1 MTLVLLRSA
10 LRKDKIDDDHPT
22 PDNMASNI
30 TESYGQL
37 MARYKQ
43 LTVIRAASGILNWD
57 LETKIPPKG
66 VEQRADQLAVL
77 DVMAHKELVDPQVNE
92 LLTKIEK
99 GLPKSKFDQVQKRNV
114 QLMRKY
120 YNEEAKLPDELVA
133 EMSKQAAITVN
144 IWKKAKAAKDYSMF
158 KPDLEKTIVLRKK
171 AASILMDVKG
181 TKNEYD
187 ALLDA
192 FEPGM
197 TAEKITEVFD
207 GMKKGLMSIMK
218 KIESSDVKP
227 DYKIMTKKVSVE
239 DQKKISMLAM
249 EFLGFDTTSP
259 NAGAR
264 LDETEHPFSTGFYDD
279 LRITTH
285 YYENKFDSSL
295 FSVLHETGH
304 SLYEGHQLNE
314 WKYFPVGAACSYGIH
329 ESQSRF
335 VENIVGRSPEFLGYA
350 LPKLKKITG
359 GALNGVK
366 LKDFIAAVN
375 KVAPSKIRIEADEV
389 TYGLHI
395 IVRFEMERDIFAGKL
410 TVDELPEAWNERY
423 AKYLGVDIKND
434 SEGVMQDT
442 HWAGGSFGYFPS
454 YALGNLYGGMFL
466 QKMNKDLPDWKGSIA
481 KGDFMPVKNWLRVN
495 VHEKGNL
502 YDPADLIKVVTG
514 KSLDIKPFINYL
526 DQKMGAIYD
535 Y

>member
-1 MTLVLLRSA
+1 MSS
-10 LRKDKIDDDHPT
+10 KI
-22 PDNMASNI
+22 S
-30 TESYGQL
+30 ESYDQL

-43 LTVIRAASGILNWD
+43 LTVIRVASGILNWD

-66 VEQRADQLAVL
+66 VEQRSEQLALL
-77 DVMAHKELVDPQVNE
+77 DVIAHRELVDPKVNE
-92 LLTKIEK
+92 LLGSIEK
-99 GLPKSKFDQVQKRNV
+99 GLSKSKFDDVQKRNV

-120 YNEEAKLPDELVA
+120 YDEEARIPDELVS
-133 EMSKQAAITVN
+133 EMSRQAAITVN
-144 IWKKAKAAKDYSMF
+144 VWKKAKAAKDYSIF
-158 KPDLEKTIVLRKK
+158 KPDLQKTIELKK
-171 AASILMDVKG
+171 RAAGILMDVKG

-197 TAEKITEVFD
+197 TAAKVTEVFD
-207 GMKKGLMSIMK
+207 GMRNGLMAIMK

-227 DYKIMTKKVSVE
+227 DTSIITKRVSVE
-239 DQKKISMLAM
+239 DQKKISLMVM
-249 EFLGFDTTSP
+249 DFLGFDTTSP
-259 NAGAR
+259 ESGAR
-264 LDETEHPFSTGFYDD
+264 LDETEHPFSTGYYDD

-285 YYENKFDSSL
+285 YHVNNFASSM

-304 SLYEGHQLNE
+304 SIYEGYQRQD
-314 WKYFPVGAACSYGIH
+314 WKYLPVGAAASYGIH

-350 LPKLKKITG
+350 LPNLKKVTS
-359 GALNGVK
+359 GALKGVR
-366 LKDFIAAVN
+366 LDDFIAAVN

-395 IVRFEMERDIFAGKL
+395 IIRFEMERDIFAGKL
-410 TVDELPEAWNERY
+410 SVDELPQAWNERY
-423 AKYLGVDIKND
+423 ERYLGVKIKND

-466 QKMNKDLPDWKGSIA
+466 QKMNKDVPDWKDSVS
-481 KGDFMPVKNWLRVN
+481 KGNFMPVKMWLRDN
-495 VHEKGNL
+495 IHMKGNM

-514 KSLDIKPFINYL
+514 KKLDVKPFISYL
-526 DQKMGAIYD
+526 DEKMGVIYD